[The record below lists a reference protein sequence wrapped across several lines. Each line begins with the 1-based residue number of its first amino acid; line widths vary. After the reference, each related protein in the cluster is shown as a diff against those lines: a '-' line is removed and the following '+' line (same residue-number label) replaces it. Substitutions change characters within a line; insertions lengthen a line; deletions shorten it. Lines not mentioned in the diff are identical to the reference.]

1 VLVKCGGL
9 GEKNVQTVPRL
20 SL

>member
-1 VLVKCGGL
+1 VLVKCEGL